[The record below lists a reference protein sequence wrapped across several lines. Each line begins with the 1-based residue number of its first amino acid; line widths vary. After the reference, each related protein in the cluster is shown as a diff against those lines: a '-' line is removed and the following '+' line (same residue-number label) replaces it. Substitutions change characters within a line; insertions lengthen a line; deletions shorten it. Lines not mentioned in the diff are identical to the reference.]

1 MYYIYCFKSK
11 IINNFLFYLGNCMI
25 KYDLKCGISHSFE
38 GWFSSSKDFEEQSKE
53 GLVSCPICG
62 DLNVER
68 AIVAPA
74 IKKSALKKDLKK
86 QNIHNISEIELKTK
100 IRSLTK
106 EIEKQTIDVG
116 DNFAEEATMIYN
128 GKKKSKPIRG
138 TATKQEEKK
147 LKKEGV
153 PFIKLP
159 LIKDN

>member
-1 MYYIYCFKSK
+1 
-11 IINNFLFYLGNCMI
+11 MI

-38 GWFSSSKDFEEQSKE
+38 GWFSSSTDYEEQIKE

-62 DLNVER
+62 DLNIER

-74 IKKSALKKDLKK
+74 IKKSSLKKDLQKR
-86 QNIHNISEIELKTK
+86 NIPNLNDEELKTK
-100 IRSLTK
+100 MRSLTK
-106 EIEKQTIDVG
+106 EIEKNTIDVG
-116 DNFAEEATMIYN
+116 SNFAEEATMIYN

-138 TATKQEEKK
+138 TATKKEEKE

-153 PFIKLP
+153 PYIKFP

>member
-1 MYYIYCFKSK
+1 
-11 IINNFLFYLGNCMI
+11 MI

-38 GWFSSSKDFEEQSKE
+38 GWFSNSSDFEDQVRE

-62 DLNVER
+62 DLKIER

-86 QNIHNISEIELKTK
+86 RNIPNLNELELKTK

-138 TATKQEEKK
+138 TATKKEEKK

-153 PFIKLP
+153 PFIKFP

>member
-1 MYYIYCFKSK
+1 
-11 IINNFLFYLGNCMI
+11 MI
-25 KYDLKCGISHSFE
+25 KYDLKCGLSHSFE
-38 GWFSSSKDFEEQSKE
+38 GWFSNSTDYEEQIKE

-62 DLNVER
+62 DLNIER

-74 IKKSALKKDLKK
+74 IKKSSLKKDLQKR
-86 QNIHNISEIELKTK
+86 NIPNLNDVELKTK
-100 IRSLTK
+100 MRTLTK
-106 EIEKQTIDVG
+106 EIEKNTIDVG

-138 TATKQEEKK
+138 TATKKEEKE

-153 PFIKLP
+153 PYIKFP

>member
-1 MYYIYCFKSK
+1 
-11 IINNFLFYLGNCMI
+11 MI
-25 KYDLKCGISHSFE
+25 KYDLICSLAHSFE
-38 GWFSSSKDFEEQSKE
+38 GWFSSSTDYEEQNKK

-62 DLNVER
+62 DLNIER

-74 IKKSALKKDLKK
+74 IKKSKPEKDLKK
-86 QNIHNISEIELKTK
+86 RNISNLNEVELQTK
-100 IRSLTK
+100 IRTLTK
-106 EIEKQTIDVG
+106 EIEKHTIDVG

-138 TATKQEEKK
+138 TATKKEEKE

-153 PFIKLP
+153 PYIKLP

>member
-1 MYYIYCFKSK
+1 
-11 IINNFLFYLGNCMI
+11 MI

-38 GWFSSSKDFEEQSKE
+38 GWFSNSSDFEDQVKE

-62 DLNVER
+62 DLNIER

-74 IKKSALKKDLKK
+74 IKKSKPETELKKR
-86 QNIHNISEIELKTK
+86 NISNLNAVELHTK
-100 IRSLTK
+100 MRTLTK
-106 EIEKQTIDVG
+106 EIEKHTIDVG

-128 GKKKSKPIRG
+128 GKKKNKPIRG
-138 TATKQEEKK
+138 TATKKEEEG

-153 PFIKLP
+153 PYIKLP

>member
-1 MYYIYCFKSK
+1 
-11 IINNFLFYLGNCMI
+11 MI

-38 GWFSSSKDFEEQSKE
+38 GWFSSSSDYEEQIKE

-62 DLNVER
+62 DLNIER

-74 IKKSALKKDLKK
+74 IKKSSLKKDLQKR
-86 QNIHNISEIELKTK
+86 NIPNLNDVELKTK
-100 IRSLTK
+100 MRTLTK
-106 EIEKQTIDVG
+106 EIEKNTIDVG
-116 DNFAEEATMIYN
+116 ANFAEEATMIYN

-138 TATKQEEKK
+138 TATKKEEKE

-153 PFIKLP
+153 PYIKFP